1 MIHFKY
7 LMSLIMVLTM
17 ITIEVQSHFLRKRRL
32 RLEIWLLKMILFF
45 LLSGIALDQ
54 DVCLSRFLHHGIG
67 KVVN

>member
-1 MIHFKY
+1 
-7 LMSLIMVLTM
+7 MVLTM

-45 LLSGIALDQ
+45 LLSGIAPGQ
-54 DVCLSRFLHHGIG
+54 GVCLRRFLHHGIG